1 MLKILYL
8 IESDDPGGAE
18 NVMLSLIEYFK
29 EKYPIYVGCFKKGW
43 IYNELKKRKL
53 NPQPIPT
60 NKGSYDIKL
69 LYHLIKLIKKEKI
82 NLIHSHLFDTNF
94 YSSLAAKIAGIPHI
108 STEHGDIHHTSKK
121 LDKKTLIKAKTIS
134 HFSDKI
140 VFVSK
145 FTRDKFLKLSKV
157 PKQKIAIIYNGIDL
171 KEYEQP
177 TDIQRKKAEIGI
189 KNSEF
194 VIGNVANLYPVKG
207 QIYLLKAA
215 KKIIKEF
222 PNTKFL
228 IIGRG
233 ELENELKKEAQKL
246 GIASHIKFLGFRN
259 DVKELLKIMDVFV
272 LCSLSEGL
280 PLSLIEAMASRV
292 PVVCT
297 NVGGIPEVI
306 NDRINGFLVPPTDP
320 NALATKIINLL
331 KDRTLANK
339 LAYSSYEKIKQQF
352 SLQFMLDKY
361 AEIYSD
367 LMTMN

>member
-1 MLKILYL
+1 MKILHL
-8 IESDDPGGAE
+8 IQTSGPGGAE
-18 NVMLSLIEYFK
+18 
-29 EKYPIYVGCFKKGW
+29 
-43 IYNELKKRKL
+43 
-53 NPQPIPT
+53 
-60 NKGSYDIKL
+60 KL
-69 LYHLIKLIKKEKI
+69 LLTLAKNSKDQYTSIIGLLKNGWLLKQLQNHDVKVKIIPSDGSFDLKLIKNLVDIIKKEKI
-82 NLIHSHLFDTNF
+82 DLIHSHLLDMNF
-94 YSSLAAKIAGIPHI
+94 YSSLAAKVAGIPHI

-145 FTRDKFLKLSKV
+145 FTRDKFLKITKV
-157 PKQKIAIIYNGIDL
+157 PERKIAIIYNGIDL
-171 KEYEQP
+171 KNCEKPIDVE
-177 TDIQRKKAEIGI
+177 KKRAELGI
-189 KNSEF
+189 KNNEF

-215 KKIIKEF
+215 KKVIKEF

-228 IIGRG
+228 LIGRG
-233 ELENELKKEAQKL
+233 ELEEKLKKEAQNL
-246 GIASHIKFLGFRN
+246 GIAPHIKFLGFRN

-280 PLSLIEAMASRV
+280 PLSLIEAMASKV

-306 NDRINGFLVPPTDP
+306 EDGINGFLVPVA
-320 NALATKIINLL
+320 NSIILAEKIIYLL
-331 KDRTLANK
+331 KNKTLSNNFT
-339 LAYSSYEKIKQQF
+339 LYGYQKIKQQF
-352 SLQFMLDKY
+352 SLQSMLDKY